1 MKDLASWI
9 SMRHRAVALGVL
21 VAGTVAAAWP
31 VPVLSGHQPRE
42 LRVMTSG
49 ATTAAHLALAPL
61 FERQSGAPVRT
72 LATSTG
78 LGATSIASRVRRG
91 EDVDI
96 VMLSRAA
103 LDELAADGSVLAA
116 SVTDLARSS
125 VGMAVRVGAHKP
137 DISTVAALRETL
149 LGARSIAVSPQVSG
163 VYLTTELFPQLGIA
177 AEMAAKTRRVDQ
189 GRVATVVARGEA
201 ELAFQQISELR
212 EVPGVEVVGPLP
224 GEVQRVTMFSAGIV
238 AASPQPDAAR
248 AYLALWRSPAG
259 IRAIEDSGLELIAPR

>member
-1 MKDLASWI
+1 
-9 SMRHRAVALGVL
+9 MRLVRQSVKRRRVAAVAVL
-21 VAGTVAAAWP
+21 VAAVLAAGGLMSG
-31 VPVLSGHQPRE
+31 LSGHQRE

-61 FERQSGAPVRT
+61 FERQSGAPVLT

-91 EDVDI
+91 EAVDI

-103 LDELAADGSVLAA
+103 LDELVADGSVIAA
-116 SVTDLARSS
+116 SVIDLARSS
-125 VGMAVRVGAHKP
+125 VGMAVRVGAPKP

-149 LGARSIAVSPQVSG
+149 LRARSIAVSPQVSG
-163 VYLTTELFPQLGIA
+163 VYLTTELFPKLGIA
-177 AEMAAKTRRVDQ
+177 TAMAAKTQRVDQ
-189 GRVATVVARGEA
+189 GRAASPVARGEV

-224 GEVQRVTMFSAGIV
+224 AEVQRVTVFSAGI
-238 AASPQPDAAR
+238 AAKSPQPDAAR
-248 AYLALWRSPAG
+248 AYLAYWRSPAG
-259 IRAIEDSGLELIAPR
+259 LRAIEASGLELIPPR